1 MAIRPLSLAE
11 MTELNLRPVEKEE
24 QTHPEEEQI
33 HLLDTRMTE
42 LNLRPVE
49 KGEQTHPEEEQTH
62 HLDTMKKLNLRPVEI
77 APKKEE
83 EPMDTKPNN

>member
-1 MAIRPLSLAE
+1 

-42 LNLRPVE
+42 LLTV
-49 KGEQTHPEEEQTH
+49 Q
-62 HLDTMKKLNLRPVEI
+62 
-77 APKKEE
+77 AF
-83 EPMDTKPNN
+83 